1 MNKNF
6 ILIGDS
12 IVDLDSVI
20 AIQKR
25 ESETTG
31 YYIRVIYT
39 DSEILAEVFDDV
51 EKRDMEFN
59 RLLSSLNVK

>member
-25 ESETTG
+25 ESETAG
-31 YYIRVIYT
+31 YYIKVIYT
-39 DSEILAEVFDDV
+39 DSEMLAEVFDDV

-59 RLLSSLNVK
+59 RLLSLLNVK